1 MLEMIRLHDS
11 EVKLIEQYSNLMTY
25 CVISK

>member
-11 EVKLIEQYSNLMTY
+11 EVKFIEQYSNLMTY